1 MNPGNRRDSLF
12 LCRWPVHEIEFLGGT
27 GEGGIEPVDIV
38 GCEHI
43 IRHIPLIEIHMC
55 PLSALGLMT
64 GHGIGELHLKGIVIT
79 VALQFFDAFRLL
91 SGSTTPYQKYD
102 IFRKYITR
110 TPLRFLYYPHGLD
123 GKVYRKKVRVSRLS
137 KTEMTKYGV
146 LDCDISFTPYTPWYE
161 IQTFE
166 NVPDA
171 VDDSAHWIWDVG
183 NSWRDSDDVDPE
195 TPRYI
200 FGGEARNIIDFDC
213 DSTEKGF
220 IKLTIKG
227 PALNP
232 TWTQYVNGGL
242 KSTGGFATSSN
253 FSLTADEWL
262 TIDNT
267 EGQFS
272 MTVYNRV
279 TGDTRNVYS
288 LRDFDKL
295 CFFNLEEGRNAF
307 AVASQDGIPLSIVV
321 EGHIH
326 YATV

>member
-1 MNPGNRRDSLF
+1 MRYFKLVNNDGEEFSITTKEFFFHDVEGLGFEEDNSFRSVGPVWRLNSSSLSQMPISGQ
-12 LCRWPVHEIEFLGGT
+12 LCLTEN
-27 GEGGIEPVDIV
+27 
-38 GCEHI
+38 
-43 IRHIPLIEIHMC
+43 
-55 PLSALGLMT
+55 
-64 GHGIGELHLKGIVIT
+64 
-79 VALQFFDAFRLL
+79 
-91 SGSTTPYQKYD
+91 GSTTPYQKYD